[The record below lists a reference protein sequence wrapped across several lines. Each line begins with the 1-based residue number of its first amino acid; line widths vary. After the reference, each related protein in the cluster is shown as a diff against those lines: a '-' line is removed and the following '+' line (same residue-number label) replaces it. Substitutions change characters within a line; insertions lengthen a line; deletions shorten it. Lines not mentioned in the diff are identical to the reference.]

1 MDGIIGINKARG
13 MTSHDVVFKLRKI
26 LRTKKVGHTGTLDP
40 EVDGVLPICVGKATR
55 ISDYVM
61 QSGKRYIAEV
71 TLGVQ
76 TATEDA
82 HGEIVKTVSIEE
94 GMFTEAQVD
103 EVLLR
108 LTGSIRQ
115 VPPMYSAVKVK
126 GRKLYEYARE
136 GIEVER
142 PERTVQIYELIRT
155 SAVRFMNGKCIFNI
169 EVACG
174 KGTYIRTLATQIAE
188 GLGTIGHMSDLTRT
202 ESGGFKLEDCIT
214 IDALRE
220 VPYDAIAELLKP
232 IETGLAHMRHVAVD
246 EPTSVK
252 IMYGQKLRQMSP
264 PIEDETVMTYNDKVI
279 AIFIPDDKHP
289 GLIKAKKVFN

>member
-1 MDGIIGINKARG
+1 M
-13 MTSHDVVFKLRKI
+13 
-26 LRTKKVGHTGTLDP
+26 
-40 EVDGVLPICVGKATR
+40 
-55 ISDYVM
+55 
-61 QSGKRYIAEV
+61 
-71 TLGVQ
+71 
-76 TATEDA
+76 
-82 HGEIVKTVSIEE
+82 KTVSIEA
-94 GMFTEAQVD
+94 GMFTETQVD

-155 SAVRFMNGKCIFNI
+155 STVRFMDGKCIFNI

-188 GLGTIGHMSDLTRT
+188 GLGTIGYMSDLTRT

>member
-26 LRTKKVGHTGTLDP
+26 LKTKKVGHTGTLDP

-61 QSGKRYIAEV
+61 QSGKRYVAEV
-71 TLGVQ
+71 TFGIK
-76 TATEDA
+76 TSTEDA
-82 HGEIVKTVSIEE
+82 HGDVIEQININHGDFSE
-94 GMFTEAQVD
+94 QQVD
-103 EVLLR
+103 DVLCD
-108 LTGSIRQ
+108 LTGSIKQ
-115 VPPMYSAVKVK
+115 IPPMYSAVKVK

-142 PERTVQIYELIRT
+142 PERIVEIYDLKRT
-155 SAVRFMNGKCIFNI
+155 SAVRYIDNKCVFNI

-174 KGTYIRTLATQIAE
+174 KGTYIRTLATQIADK
-188 GLGTIGHMSDLTRT
+188 LDTIGHMSDLTRT
-202 ESGGFKLEDCIT
+202 ESGGFKLDECIT
-214 IDALRE
+214 LDALRE
-220 VPYDAIAELLKP
+220 VPLEEIDSYFKP
-232 IETGLAHMRHVAVD
+232 IEAGLEHMPHVAVD

-252 IMYGQKLRQMSP
+252 ILFGQKLRQMSP

-279 AIFIPDDKHP
+279 AIFIPDEKHP

>member
-82 HGEIVKTVSIEE
+82 HGEIVKTVSIEA
-94 GMFTEAQVD
+94 GMFTETQVD

-155 SAVRFMNGKCIFNI
+155 STVRFMDGKCIFNI

-188 GLGTIGHMSDLTRT
+188 GLGTIGYMSDLTRT

-220 VPYDAIAELLKP
+220 VPYDAIVELLKP

>member
-71 TLGVQ
+71 TRGVQ

-82 HGEIVKTVSIEE
+82 HGEIVKTVSIEA
-94 GMFTEAQVD
+94 GMFTETQVD

-155 SAVRFMNGKCIFNI
+155 STVRFMDGKCIFNI

-188 GLGTIGHMSDLTRT
+188 GLGTIGYMSDLTRT

>member
-82 HGEIVKTVSIEE
+82 HGEIVKTVSIEA
-94 GMFTEAQVD
+94 GMFTETQVD

-155 SAVRFMNGKCIFNI
+155 STVRFMDGKCIFNI

-188 GLGTIGHMSDLTRT
+188 GLGTIGYMSDLTRT

-279 AIFIPDDKHP
+279 AIFIPDEKHP

>member
-26 LRTKKVGHTGTLDP
+26 LKTKKVGHTGTLDP

-61 QSGKRYIAEV
+61 QSGKRYVAEV

-82 HGEIVKTVSIEE
+82 HGEVIDEVVIHNNAY
-94 GMFTEAQVD
+94 TEQQVD
-103 EVLLR
+103 KVLSE
-108 LTGSIRQ
+108 LTGRIKQ
-115 VPPMYSAVKVK
+115 IPPMYSAVKVN

-136 GIEVER
+136 GIEIER
-142 PERTVQIYELIRT
+142 PERIVEIYDLTRKSILYFKNNQCT
-155 SAVRFMNGKCIFNI
+155 FNI
-169 EVACG
+169 EIYCG

-188 GLGTIGHMSDLTRT
+188 CLGTIGHMSDLTRT

-214 IDALRE
+214 LDTLHEIPFDEINNYLQ
-220 VPYDAIAELLKP
+220 P
-232 IETGLAHMRHVAVD
+232 IEVGLKHMPHYAVD
-246 EPTSVK
+246 VVTSKK
-252 IMYGQKLRQMSP
+252 ILFGQKLKQVSP

-279 AIFIPDDKHP
+279 AIFVPDDKHP

>member
-26 LRTKKVGHTGTLDP
+26 LKTKKVGHTGTLDP

-71 TLGVQ
+71 TLGIQ
-76 TATEDA
+76 TTTEDA
-82 HGEIVKTVSIEE
+82 HGEVVDSVSIEAGTISE
-94 GMFTEAQVD
+94 QQVD
-103 EVLLR
+103 NVLSG
-108 LTGSIRQ
+108 LTGSIKQ
-115 VPPMYSAVKVK
+115 IPPMYSAVKVK

-142 PERTVQIYELIRT
+142 PERTVEIHELKRT
-155 SAVRFMNGKCIFNI
+155 SAVRFIDDKCIFNI

-174 KGTYIRTLATQIAE
+174 KGTYIRTLATQIADC
-188 GLGTIGHMSDLTRT
+188 LGTIGHMSDLTRT

-214 IDALRE
+214 LDALRE
-220 VPYDAIAELLKP
+220 VPFDALDAYFKP
-232 IETGLAHMRHVAVD
+232 IEMGLLHMPHVAVD

>member
-155 SAVRFMNGKCIFNI
+155 STVRFMDGKCIFNI

-188 GLGTIGHMSDLTRT
+188 GLGTIGYMSDLTRT

>member
-26 LRTKKVGHTGTLDP
+26 LKTKKVGHTGTLDP

-61 QSGKRYIAEV
+61 QSGKRYVAEV

-82 HGEIVKTVSIEE
+82 HGEVIDEVVIHNNA
-94 GMFTEAQVD
+94 FTEQQVD
-103 EVLLR
+103 KVLSE
-108 LTGSIRQ
+108 LTGRIKQ
-115 VPPMYSAVKVK
+115 IPPMYSAVKVN

-136 GIEVER
+136 GIEIDR
-142 PERTVQIYELIRT
+142 PERIVEIYDLTRKSSLYFKNNQCT
-155 SAVRFMNGKCIFNI
+155 FNI
-169 EVACG
+169 EIYCG

-188 GLGTIGHMSDLTRT
+188 CLGTIGHMSDLTRT

-214 IDALRE
+214 LDNLRE
-220 VPYDAIAELLKP
+220 VPFDEINNYLQP
-232 IETGLAHMRHVAVD
+232 IEVGLKHMPHYAVD
-246 EPTSVK
+246 AVTSKK
-252 IMYGQKLRQMSP
+252 ILFGQKLKQVSP
-264 PIEDETVMTYNDKVI
+264 PIEDETVMTYNEKVI
-279 AIFIPDDKHP
+279 AIFVPDDKHP

>member
-82 HGEIVKTVSIEE
+82 HGEIVKTVSIEA

-155 SAVRFMNGKCIFNI
+155 STVRFMDGKCIFNI

-188 GLGTIGHMSDLTRT
+188 GLGTIGYMSDLTRT

>member
-13 MTSHDVVFKLRKI
+13 MTSHDVVFNLRKI
-26 LRTKKVGHTGTLDP
+26 LKTKKVGHTGTLDP

-61 QSGKRYIAEV
+61 QSGKRYVAEV

-82 HGEIVKTVSIEE
+82 YGDVIDEVIIHDSAY
-94 GMFTEAQVD
+94 TEQQVD
-103 EVLLR
+103 KVLSE
-108 LTGSIRQ
+108 LTGKIKQ
-115 VPPMYSAVKVK
+115 IPPMYSAVKVK

-142 PERTVQIYELIRT
+142 PERIVEIYTLKRSSAIRYIDD
-155 SAVRFMNGKCIFNI
+155 KCIFNI

-174 KGTYIRTLATQIAE
+174 KGTYIRTLSTQIADK
-188 GLGTIGHMSDLTRT
+188 LGTIGHMSDLTRT
-202 ESGGFKLEDCIT
+202 ESGGFKLDECIT
-214 IDALRE
+214 LDALRD
-220 VPYDAIAELLKP
+220 VPFDEIHSYFKP
-232 IETGLAHMRHVAVD
+232 IEAGLAHMPHIAVD

-252 IMYGQKLRQMSP
+252 ILFGQKLRQTSP

-279 AIFIPDDKHP
+279 AIFVPDDKHP

>member
-82 HGEIVKTVSIEE
+82 HGEIVKTVSIEA
-94 GMFTEAQVD
+94 GMFTETQVD

-155 SAVRFMNGKCIFNI
+155 STVRFMDGKCIFNI

-188 GLGTIGHMSDLTRT
+188 GLGTIGYMSDLTRT

>member
-82 HGEIVKTVSIEE
+82 HGEIVKTVSIEA
-94 GMFTEAQVD
+94 GMFTETQVD

-155 SAVRFMNGKCIFNI
+155 STVRFMDGKCIFNI

-174 KGTYIRTLATQIAE
+174 RGTYIRTLATQIAE
-188 GLGTIGHMSDLTRT
+188 GLGTIGYMSDLTRT